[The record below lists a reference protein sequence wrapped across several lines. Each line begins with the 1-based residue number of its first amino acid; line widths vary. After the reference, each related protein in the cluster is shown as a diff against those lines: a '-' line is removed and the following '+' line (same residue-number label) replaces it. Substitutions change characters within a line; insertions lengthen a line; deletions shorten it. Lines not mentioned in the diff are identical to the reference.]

1 MTSRRALKI
10 PIFGIFAASLFSLVL
25 LAFPARAETYLTV
38 GDVHVDV
45 TAKTAAAAR
54 DKAIA
59 DAQRIGFEKLMQ
71 QMLPNPADQARVK
84 PSQEQIEGFVQDF
97 AVENERVSAV
107 RYLGVYSVRFR
118 AGRIHKYLTDSG
130 ITATGDVSSIET
142 AGSATPAAA
151 DDSAQP
157 SPTGGGQTTSYAIA
171 MPLGGIADW
180 VQARNKLTGLP
191 GVQRLSLDVLTRDA
205 ASFTLDFA
213 GDPLALQAAL
223 AGTGFILV
231 QTAPPSGFGQASF
244 QLKRAGAQR
253 PR

>member
-1 MTSRRALKI
+1 MTSRTALKI
-10 PIFGIFAASLFSLVL
+10 PIFGIFAAILVSLVL
-25 LAFPARAETYLTV
+25 LGLPARAETYLTV

-118 AGRIHKYLTDSG
+118 AGRVHKYLSDSG
-130 ITATGDVSSIET
+130 VTATGDVSSMET
-142 AGSATPAAA
+142 AGSAAPTAA

-157 SPTGGGQTTSYAIA
+157 SPTVSGQATSYAIT
-171 MPLGGIADW
+171 MPLDGIADW
-180 VQARNKLTGLP
+180 IQTRNRLTALA
-191 GVQRLSLDVLTRDA
+191 GVQRLSLNILTRDA
-205 ASFTLDFA
+205 ASFNLDFA

-223 AGTGFILV
+223 AATGLVLV
-231 QTAPPSGFGQASF
+231 QTAPSSGFGQASF
-244 QLKRAGAQR
+244 QLKRAEAQR
-253 PR
+253 SR